1 VFGEASQYLGIK
13 PQSLRHLCFWSNN
26 LSSISTIKWSN
37 YGTNTSAWRGG
48 TLCHAPHLR
57 A

>member
-13 PQSLRHLCFWSNN
+13 PQRLRHFCFWSKN

-37 YGTNTSAWRGG
+37 YGTNMASRKKCSGSSEG
-48 TLCHAPHLR
+48 
-57 A
+57 